1 MSKYLRR
8 VHREDE
14 GFSLVELLI
23 VIVVLGILGGIV
35 VFGVANFRADSTQAA
50 CEANLKQVNVGSQ
63 AYRAKTGN
71 VAADVDALVTAGYLE
86 SNPTAG
92 SNTFTIAQANAAG
105 PPVVKKGQALV
116 NGNPAASGCVTS

>member
-35 VFGVANFRADSTQAA
+35 VFGVGELPR
-50 CEANLKQVNVGSQ
+50 
-63 AYRAKTGN
+63 
-71 VAADVDALVTAGYLE
+71 
-86 SNPTAG
+86 
-92 SNTFTIAQANAAG
+92 
-105 PPVVKKGQALV
+105 
-116 NGNPAASGCVTS
+116 